1 MPDVQTSEVLKPPP
15 AHHIMPSGS
24 SLTYSDRTL
33 TSFTSAAPNSASAR
47 LIRNTLL
54 NGCGKLANFAT
65 LIILSPILLSR
76 LGAEQ
81 FGLWT
86 LVIMFSGHFG
96 MLDLGFGAAL
106 TKYVAQ
112 YKATNQL
119 QFANLPF
126 TAALLGYGA
135 SAVALMCGLWWLRFS
150 LFKFFSVPRS
160 FWEQSNYLIPGM
172 VLIFF
177 LTSILGVMQ
186 STLNGLQEMAVTNL
200 AVLLQVGCSIA
211 LTLGFLHGGLG
222 LLGVVLANTLSLAI
236 AALFLSFFV
245 IRYIPGLRLEIFF
258 WSPQYRSVLRFGAM
272 VQLAKISSIVSIY
285 ADRVLIG
292 HFLGLIALAQY
303 QLGYTV
309 VSAMRGTVLLLA
321 SAVMPATSD
330 LAARNDRNNLQE
342 LYRRGTKYMV
352 LVTLGI
358 TSVIITLAPRII
370 RVWLDRDDSVVAM
383 IVCFLAVGQLAHVL
397 TGLGTSMCE
406 GLGSLSLTVKFGIGL
421 TLLQILLGVL
431 AIRYFGLI
439 GLLVSTAIVL
449 NGTSILFL
457 YKFNQIIPHA
467 RGFLWLRLLRVPVA
481 AAVVASVGVWLLA
494 SVVVSVNPLAIPP
507 AVLLGSQ
514 IGLLLLT
521 YSFFVLKSGYLD
533 AFDKSL
539 AAHLPGAALWSS
551 LLFKNGNGFHR

>member
-1 MPDVQTSEVLKPPP
+1 MFRSRIMLSPPP
-15 AHHIMPSGS
+15 SHTRMPSAS
-24 SLTYSDRTL
+24 SLLKDSDWTL
-33 TSFTSAAPNSASAR
+33 NSVSGVASDSASGR

-54 NGCGKLANFAT
+54 NGCGKLANFLT
-65 LIILSPILLSR
+65 LILLSPILLSR

-112 YKATNQL
+112 YKVTNQL

-135 SAVALMCGLWWLRFS
+135 SAMALLCGLWWLRFP
-150 LFKFFSVPRS
+150 LFKFFSVPKS

-177 LTSILGVMQ
+177 LTSIVGVMQ
-186 STLNGLQEMAVTNL
+186 SMLNGLQEMAVTNL
-200 AVLLQVGCSIA
+200 AVLLQVGCSIS
-211 LTLGFLHGGLG
+211 LTLGFLRGGLG
-222 LLGVVLANTLSLAI
+222 LLGLVLANTLSLAI
-236 AALFLSFFV
+236 AALFLLSFV
-245 IRYIPGLRLEIFF
+245 IRYMPGLRLDVLF

-272 VQLAKISSIVSIY
+272 VQLARISGIASIY

-292 HFLGLIALAQY
+292 HFLGLVALAEY

-309 VSAMRGTVLLLA
+309 VTAMRGTVLLLA

-330 LAARNDRNNLQE
+330 LAARNDRSNLQE

-370 RVWLDRDDSVVAM
+370 RVWLGRDDPVVAM
-383 IVCFLAVGQLAHVL
+383 IVCFLAVGQVAHVL
-397 TGLGTSMCE
+397 TGLGTSMSE
-406 GLGSLSLTVKFGIGL
+406 GLGSLSLAVRFGIGL
-421 TLLQILLGVL
+421 TLLQIVLGVL
-431 AIRYFGLI
+431 AVRYFGLM
-439 GLLVSTAIVL
+439 GLLFSTAIVL
-449 NGTSILFL
+449 NATSILFL
-457 YKFNQIIPHA
+457 YKFQQVIPHA
-467 RGFLWLRLLRVPVA
+467 RSLFWLQLLRIPLA
-481 AAVVASVGVWLLA
+481 AAVVASVLVWLLSSA
-494 SVVVSVNPLAIPP
+494 MGYVNSLAIRP
-507 AVLLGSQ
+507 AAFLGSQ

-533 AFDKSL
+533 AFDKRL
-539 AAHLPGAALWSS
+539 AAHLPGAMLWSS
-551 LLFKNGNGFHR
+551 LLLKCGHGFRR

>member
-1 MPDVQTSEVLKPPP
+1 
-15 AHHIMPSGS
+15 MPSAS
-24 SLTYSDRTL
+24 SLLKDSDWTL
-33 TSFTSAAPNSASAR
+33 NSVPGVASASASGR

-54 NGCGKLANFAT
+54 NGCGKLANFLT
-65 LIILSPILLSR
+65 LILLSPILLSR

-112 YKATNQL
+112 YKVTNQL

-135 SAVALMCGLWWLRFS
+135 SAMALLCGLWWLRFP

-177 LTSILGVMQ
+177 LTSIVGVMQ
-186 STLNGLQEMAVTNL
+186 SMLNGLQEMAVTNL
-200 AVLLQVGCSIA
+200 AVLLQVGCNIS

-236 AALFLSFFV
+236 AALFLLSFV
-245 IRYIPGLRLEIFF
+245 IRYMPGLRLDVLF
-258 WSPQYRSVLRFGAM
+258 WSPQYRSVLQFGAM
-272 VQLAKISSIVSIY
+272 VQLARISGIASIY

-292 HFLGLIALAQY
+292 HFLGLVALTQY

-309 VSAMRGTVLLLA
+309 VTAMRGTVLMLA

-330 LAARNDRNNLQE
+330 LAARNDRSNLQE

-358 TSVIITLAPRII
+358 TSVIITLAPKII
-370 RVWLDRDDSVVAM
+370 RVWLGRDDPVVAM
-383 IVCFLAVGQLAHVL
+383 IVCFLAVGQVAHVL

-406 GLGSLSLTVKFGIGL
+406 GLGSLSLAVRFGIGL
-421 TLLQILLGVL
+421 TLLQIVLGVL
-431 AIRYFGLI
+431 AVRYFGLI
-439 GLLVSTAIVL
+439 GLLFSTAIVL
-449 NGTSILFL
+449 NATSILFL
-457 YKFNQIIPHA
+457 YKFQQVIPQA
-467 RGFLWLRLLRVPVA
+467 RSLFWLPLLRIPLA
-481 AAVVASVGVWLLA
+481 AAVVASALVWVLSSA
-494 SVVVSVNPLAIPP
+494 MGFVNSLAIRP
-507 AVLLGSQ
+507 ATFLASQ
-514 IGLLLLT
+514 IGFLLLT

-533 AFDKSL
+533 AFDKRL
-539 AAHLPGAALWSS
+539 AAHLPGAMLWSS
-551 LLFKNGNGFHR
+551 LLLKCGHGFRR